1 MPIFCNS
8 EMFVAET
15 LNSGFTPILPYFP
28 LQSE

>member
-1 MPIFCNS
+1 MFFFPS

-15 LNSGFTPILPYFP
+15 LNFPFSPILPYFP

>member
-1 MPIFCNS
+1 MFFFPS

-15 LNSGFTPILPYFP
+15 LNSGFTPILSYFP